1 MAAILAF
8 LGAMAALPAPRA
20 SAAETGDNR
29 TIIFFGDSI
38 TAGLGLD
45 NPDGDSYPGRIRGKL
60 AEAGLPYDVVNA
72 GLSGDTTAGG
82 LRRIDWTL
90 QRRPDI
96 FVLALGANDG
106 LRGVPTATTEANLQG
121 IIDRVRSRYPEARI
135 VLTGMMMPETFGS
148 TYTTAFRELFP
159 RVAERN
165 DVTLVPFL
173 LEGVGGVRELNQG
186 DRIHPNVR
194 GHEIVAENV
203 WKVLEPL
210 LGG

>member
-1 MAAILAF
+1 
-8 LGAMAALPAPRA
+8 
-20 SAAETGDNR
+20 
-29 TIIFFGDSI
+29 
-38 TAGLGLD
+38 
-45 NPDGDSYPGRIRGKL
+45 
-60 AEAGLPYDVVNA
+60 
-72 GLSGDTTAGG
+72 
-82 LRRIDWTL
+82 
-90 QRRPDI
+90 
-96 FVLALGANDG
+96 
-106 LRGVPTATTEANLQG
+106 
-121 IIDRVRSRYPEARI
+121 
-135 VLTGMMMPETFGS
+135 MMMPETFGS